1 MFITQNSK
9 IINYFKNNPRILCF
23 VADKPPRKGHEL
35 RIKLSHFYFAK
46 GVTEQLS
53 QNIDTLISNLTK
65 THSTHCTVY
74 SFVTQTKQST
84 KIFLDFKMIMH
95 LLI

>member
-65 THSTHCTVY
+65 THSTHCVQCTVL
-74 SFVTQTKQST
+74 SHRRNNQKNF
-84 KIFLDFKMIMH
+84 F
-95 LLI
+95 